1 MGCSLLIKEMDFIF
15 KVRVLPLPS
24 LSFHLH
30 SPQFPPHCHFTPP
43 HENLFY
49 SGTSSDEWTDA
60 FFNEINQDS
69 FGMRVHI
76 ENFEVVQAPTSVVYG
91 YTLAAPTCTE
101 GPPSSSASVVSSFF
115 AHAKELLL

>member
-1 MGCSLLIKEMDFIF
+1 
-15 KVRVLPLPS
+15 
-24 LSFHLH
+24 
-30 SPQFPPHCHFTPP
+30 
-43 HENLFY
+43 
-49 SGTSSDEWTDA
+49 
-60 FFNEINQDS
+60 
-69 FGMRVHI
+69 MRVHI